1 MTTRLPLSLQKPTQP
16 RNTDGQFISR
26 NKIRFREKARDLRRS
41 LGLPDH
47 PALGGGV

>member
-16 RNTDGQFISR
+16 RDESGQFVSGFKLKR
-26 NKIRFREKARDLRRS
+26 NAVARDLRRS
-41 LGLPDH
+41 LGLAPH